1 MSERI
6 TISFVGTTE
15 LKTLLERWA
24 REDDRSISY
33 TMRQILTREAQRR
46 QQPQTEQKLLNQP
59 SN

>member
-1 MSERI
+1 MSEPI

-24 REDDRSISY
+24 REDDRSVSY

-46 QQPQTEQKLLNQP
+46 QQLQTEQKPLNQP

>member
-1 MSERI
+1 MSESI

-24 REDDRSISY
+24 REDDRSVSY
-33 TMRQILTREAQRR
+33 LMRQILTREAQRR
-46 QQPQTEQKLLNQP
+46 QQTQTEQKPVNQP

>member
-1 MSERI
+1 MPEPI

-24 REDDRSISY
+24 REDNRSVSY

-46 QQPQTEQKLLNQP
+46 QQPQTEQKSVNQP